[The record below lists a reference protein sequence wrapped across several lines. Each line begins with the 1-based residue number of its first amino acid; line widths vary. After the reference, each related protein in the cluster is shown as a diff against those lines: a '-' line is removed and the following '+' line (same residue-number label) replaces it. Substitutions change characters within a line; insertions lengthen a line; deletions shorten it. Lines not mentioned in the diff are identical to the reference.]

1 MRDVYEYNYNTLTY
15 EELLET
21 DNAVWVHFQNVQV
34 LVIELYK
41 AVNEFSRGIM
51 KDAFSTQW
59 KLMLQH

>member
-1 MRDVYEYNYNTLTY
+1 MY

-41 AVNEFSRGIM
+41 AVNEFSPDIM